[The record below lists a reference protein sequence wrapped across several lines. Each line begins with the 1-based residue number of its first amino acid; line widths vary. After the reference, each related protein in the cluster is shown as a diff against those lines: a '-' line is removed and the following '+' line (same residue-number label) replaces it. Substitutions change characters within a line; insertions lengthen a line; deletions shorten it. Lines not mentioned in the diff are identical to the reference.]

1 MSWLS
6 SVLGGGTNPADA
18 AMPYLDKIPGE
29 TKPYLDPF
37 FQAGKNVLPDLT
49 KQYGSL
55 TSDPGAL
62 LNKLGAG
69 YQQSP
74 GFQEALKQALTAGN
88 HAAAA
93 GGMAGTPAHQYT
105 SMDTATGLA
114 SKDYDTWLQHVLG
127 LYGTGIAGEQDMS
140 HQGLQAG
147 TSLSDIIAQTLSQQ
161 AGYSYAG
168 QAAKNQNQNAIF
180 NSLLT
185 GIGTVAGGPIGGAIA
200 GAFSKPTGSSYI
212 PSIPGF

>member
-6 SVLGGGTNPADA
+6 SLFSGGNNPADA

-37 FQAGKNVLPDLT
+37 FEAGKNVLPDLT
-49 KQYGSL
+49 KQYGLL

-62 LNKLGAG
+62 MNKLGAS

-74 GFQEALKQALTAGN
+74 GFQQALKEALTAGS

-93 GGMAGTPAHQYT
+93 GGMAGTPAHQFT

-114 SKDYDTWLQHVLG
+114 NKDYNDWLSKVLG
-127 LYGTGIAGEQDMS
+127 MYGTGISGEQDMS

-147 TSLSDIIAQTLSQQ
+147 TSLADIIAQTLSQQ

-168 QAAKNQNQNAIF
+168 QAAKNQNA
-180 NSLLT
+180 NSLLS
-185 GIGTVAGGPIGGAIA
+185 
-200 GAFSKPTGSSYI
+200 GAFKLAGSAI
-212 PSIPGF
+212 PYFM